1 MANVCICNECNSI
14 KKVSDSGLCDE
25 CYNRLSQAGRV
36 GTDKYGTVESTGKEN
51 RTFSTGSV
59 RDNAEGKGRQD
70 LIPTYPLK
78 RLAVHFENGAK
89 KYGDRNWEKGQP
101 IDVYYCSAFR
111 HLTDWMGGDDS
122 EDHLSACIWNLFA
135 MVDTIN
141 KISEGKLPTDLIR
154 KLPKEI
160 YDRITND
167 RLEYNRKNFKF
178 KWVENTPP
186 LPDTHDAKTCTDI
199 SCGCKQ

>member
-1 MANVCICNECNSI
+1 MYRVWLYERGGIVDYT
-14 KKVSDSGLCDE
+14 KVS
-25 CYNRLSQAGRV
+25 
-36 GTDKYGTVESTGKEN
+36 STGKDH

-59 RDNAEGKGRQD
+59 RDSAEGKGRPD
-70 LIPTYPLK
+70 LIPSYPMK

-141 KISEGKLPTDLIR
+141 NISESKLPTDLIE
-154 KLPKEI
+154 KLPKKI
-160 YDRITND
+160 YNRITD
-167 RLEYNRKNFKF
+167 ARLEYNRKNFKF
-178 KWVENTPP
+178 KN
-186 LPDTHDAKTCTDI
+186 LPRCTANAIGNSDAVKEKIERVTGI
-199 SCGCKQ
+199 KSE